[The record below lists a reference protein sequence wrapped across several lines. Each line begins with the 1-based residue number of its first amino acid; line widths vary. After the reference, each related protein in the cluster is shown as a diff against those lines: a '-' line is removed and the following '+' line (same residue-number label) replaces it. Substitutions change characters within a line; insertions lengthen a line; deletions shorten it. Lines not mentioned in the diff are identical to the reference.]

1 MSTETSTTSTAVS
14 TNSVLTMEGITKAF
28 GGVQALKGVNFDL
41 RSGEVHA
48 LIGQN
53 GAGKSTLIKIL
64 AGALPPDAGTISIDG
79 KPVSLSSPAD
89 ALHMGIGTVYQDPL
103 VYPELSVTENVFMG
117 RELRD
122 RYGDIDWRAEVNR
135 VRGLLQ
141 DLDVTPH
148 IATSPIGSLSIA
160 LRQEALIAKALSWEP
175 KVMIFDEPTAI
186 LTQHE
191 VETLFGIIRKL
202 RNRGVGIIYISHR
215 IEEIYLLADRVTIL
229 KDGESMGTWPVR
241 PIVRDG
247 EQHAEGVSLT
257 TDQLIELMAGRA
269 LTESIVKTE
278 PQAAE
283 PILKVQGLTHK
294 GMYHNVSFKVRPGEI
309 LGFFGLVGAGRSE
322 VARAIFGEE
331 PAEAG
336 KMIFHGQEV
345 HTHSPHQAVSLGIA
359 YLPEDRKGQGI
370 FGTLSVRYNSIITVI
385 QHLTTLR
392 FVVQPGKEENL
403 AQRYVRDFSI
413 KTPNT
418 RMKVAN
424 LSGGNQQKVVLARW
438 LATKPRLLILDEPTA
453 GIDVAA
459 KQEIHNL
466 IVELAR
472 GGTAIMLISSEL
484 PEVLKLSDRVLTM
497 HEGEVTGE
505 FMRNTAASTVL
516 AAAIRETDEEERASA
531 APIEAPVAASSTIA
545 PTRTSVSVS
554 HLRTLLTRRESI
566 VLALLIIGS
575 LLFGLF
581 HPTFFSFSNITS
593 ILSNVAVVAIISIA
607 MTMVIVSGGIDVSVG
622 SLLAVCMLMS
632 AKVLVAGVNSL
643 LIALLVSLGVGLLI
657 GAING
662 TIVAYGR
669 IHPIIVTLGTLN
681 IIRALHIQLLG
692 PQWITPPPVARP
704 LALGTFIGLPIPWW
718 LVLVLCFL
726 ATLFLRWRPLGRHAY
741 ALGGNTE
748 AARLA
753 GINVRGVII
762 FTYTAIGLL
771 VGLAALIQLGQSGTV
786 QPNTGIGLELQVIA
800 ATVIG
805 GTSILG
811 GRGTIIGSLI
821 GALLIEAVHNA
832 LITLG
837 TAALLEGLI
846 VGILILIAVG
856 VDALQNRKA
865 VKV

>member
-1 MSTETSTTSTAVS
+1 MSTETTMSTAVS
-14 TNSVLTMEGITKAF
+14 AGPVLTMTGITKAF
-28 GGVQALKGVNFDL
+28 GGVQALKGVDFDL
-41 RSGEVHA
+41 RAGEVHA
-48 LIGQN
+48 LVGQN

-64 AGALPPDAGTISIDG
+64 AGALTPDAGTISIEG
-79 KPVSLSSPAD
+79 TSFSPSSPAD
-89 ALHMGIGTVYQDPL
+89 ALHLGIGTVYQDPL
-103 VYPELSVTENVFMG
+103 VYPELSVTENIFMG

-122 RYGDIDWRAEVNR
+122 RYGDIDWRAEVNQ
-135 VRGLLQ
+135 VRRLLQ
-141 DLDVTPH
+141 DLDVPPH
-148 IATSPIGSLSIA
+148 LATHPIGSLSLA
-160 LRQEALIAKALSWEP
+160 LRQEALIAKSLSWEP

-215 IEEIYLLADRVTIL
+215 MEEIYLLADRVTVL
-229 KDGESMGTWPVR
+229 KDGESKGTWPLRSV
-241 PIVRDG
+241 VRDG
-247 EQHAEGVSLT
+247 EQHAESVT
-257 TDQLIELMAGRA
+257 PDQLIELMAGRA

-278 PQAAE
+278 SHAVE
-283 PILKVQGLTHK
+283 PVLRVQGLTHK
-294 GMYHNVSFKVRPGEI
+294 GMYQDVSFEVHPGEI

-336 KMIFHGQEV
+336 KIIFAGQEV
-345 HTHSPHQAVSLGIA
+345 PPHSPSQAVSQGIA

-370 FGTLSVRYNSIITVI
+370 FGNLSVRYNSAITVI
-385 QHLTTLR
+385 QRLATLG
-392 FVVQPGKEENL
+392 FVVQPEKEEDL
-403 AQRYVRDFSI
+403 AQRYVRDLSI

-418 RMKVAN
+418 RLKVAN

-453 GIDVAA
+453 GIDVSA

-472 GGTAIMLISSEL
+472 SGTAIMLISSEL
-484 PEVLKLSDRVLTM
+484 PEVLKLSDRVITM
-497 HEGEVTGE
+497 HEGVVTGE
-505 FMRNTAASTVL
+505 FMRNTAANTVL
-516 AAAIRETDEEERASA
+516 AAAMLETKEERNST
-531 APIEAPVAASSTIA
+531 APIEGPGASS
-545 PTRTSVSVS
+545 PTKAQTRPVVSAS
-554 HLRTLLTRRESI
+554 ELRALLIRRESI
-566 VLALLIIGS
+566 VLALLILGS
-575 LLFGLF
+575 LVFGLF
-581 HPTFFSFSNITS
+581 HPTFFSFGNVIS

-632 AKVLVAGVNSL
+632 AKVMIAGADNL
-643 LIALLVSLGVGLLI
+643 LIALLVSLGIGLLI

-669 IHPIIVTLGTLN
+669 IHPIIVTLGMLN

-704 LALGTFIGLPIPWW
+704 LALGTFIGLPVPWW
-718 LVLVLCFL
+718 LLLILCFL
-726 ATLFLRWRPLGRHAY
+726 ASLFLRWRPLGRHIY

-753 GINVRGVII
+753 GINVRGVIV
-762 FTYTAIGLL
+762 FTYAAIGLL

-811 GRGTIIGSLI
+811 GRGTVIGSLI

-837 TAALLEGLI
+837 TVALLEGLI